1 MRDQELLDTV
11 QAGIERDRARRQ
23 QARVVAELQERFM
36 SLASREREVL
46 RIVVAGRQN
55 KEIAHELNLSEMT
68 VKVHRSQVMR
78 QMRARSLV
86 DLVRMTDT
94 LGVSTRKS

>member
-36 SLASREREVL
+36 SLASRF
-46 RIVVAGRQN
+46 GS
-55 KEIAHELNLSEMT
+55 LSPSAKT
-68 VKVHRSQVMR
+68 KRLHTS
-78 QMRARSLV
+78 
-86 DLVRMTDT
+86 
-94 LGVSTRKS
+94 ST